1 MCEGIVG
8 DFCSTQTSHYEAIF
22 LGAIETSLGGGLGG
36 RGPRLSS
43 LFLGGFMARG
53 AEDQLRLVVDP
64 GVPTLR
70 DESVGRWDGRKRFFP
85 EGFNVG
91 GHL

>member
-1 MCEGIVG
+1 MV
-8 DFCSTQTSHYEAIF
+8 S
-22 LGAIETSLGGGLGG
+22 
-36 RGPRLSS
+36 
-43 LFLGGFMARG
+43 G
-53 AEDQLRLVVDP
+53 AENQLRMVAVDP

-70 DESVGRWDGRKRFFP
+70 DESVGRWDGRGRFFP

>member
-1 MCEGIVG
+1 MSLRCEVLP
-8 DFCSTQTSHYEAIF
+8 
-22 LGAIETSLGGGLGG
+22 LGRVLW
-36 RGPRLSS
+36 
-43 LFLGGFMARG
+43 LGGFMARG
-53 AEDQLRLVVDP
+53 AENQLRLVNVP
-64 GVPTLR
+64 GIPTLG